1 MNLALVPVNIK
12 LLLRSRWW
20 YLFII
25 FSASIPLIASLSSDF
40 YTYLIYVYSIT
51 PLFFLPL
58 ISTTVAMDR
67 HRGTIRNFFTT
78 PISRIDYLLSKF
90 IQWFII
96 GLFYVLITLPVSLCY
111 CSISGTTGA
120 LLISILLSFLIFA
133 FLTSLG
139 IFISVLIKGAALAQI
154 AVSSFFSLLFYLA
167 YELYPHALY
176 YSTNLTL
183 FRASPPIALCD
194 ALNIWSYSSTPLMI
208 NHIECASPI
217 NSTLFLLLL
226 SLCLF
231 LSTCAIFCRLQNII
245 GHNTIKG
252 KEIYAFAVAA
262 ALLLPFFI
270 PVSDYFISSREFIRA
285 SSSDFE
291 LVVDPE
297 ILIYDGGMIEAT
309 IRIFIPYGLTGL
321 RDVALTLYSQDLIF
335 MRSDFEFDYLNIVS
349 DGGRA
354 FFDIPVRMRLENI
367 RGLLYGNYEIDI
379 TMVSR
384 FRSDFLTTNVRIRN
398 RDAELVVALAFM
410 LSVALPSLVALISKR
425 RLLYE

>member
-20 YLFII
+20 YLFTI
-25 FSASIPLIASLSSDF
+25 FSASVPLVAALSNNF
-40 YTYLIYVYSIT
+40 YTYLMYVYSAA

-58 ISTTVAMDR
+58 ISTTIAMDR

-90 IQWFII
+90 LQWFII
-96 GLFYVLITLPVSLCY
+96 GLFYVLITLPVSLFY
-111 CSISGTTGA
+111 CFISGTLSA
-120 LLISILLSFLIFA
+120 LLTSILLSFLIFA
-133 FLTSLG
+133 FLISLG
-139 IFISVLIKGAALAQI
+139 LFLSVLIRGAALAQI
-154 AVSSFFSLLFYLA
+154 AVSSFLCLLFYLA
-167 YELYPHALY
+167 YASYPHALY

-183 FRASPPIALCD
+183 FRTSPLIVLGD
-194 ALNIWSYSSTPLMI
+194 TLNIWSYSSTPLMI
-208 NHIECASPI
+208 NHIECASSI

-226 SLCLF
+226 TLCLF
-231 LSTCAIFCRLQNII
+231 LSACAIFCRLQNII

-252 KEIYAFAVAA
+252 KEIYVFAVAA

-291 LVVDPE
+291 LVVYPE
-297 ILIYDGGMIEAT
+297 ILVYDGGMIEAT

-321 RDVALTLYSQDLIF
+321 RDVALTLYSPDLTF
-335 MRSDFEFDYLNIVS
+335 MRSNFEFDYLYIVS

-367 RGLLYGNYEIDI
+367 RGLFYGNYEIDI
-379 TMVSR
+379 TLVSKS
-384 FRSDFLTTNVRIRN
+384 RSDFLTTTVRIRN
-398 RDAELVVALAFM
+398 RDAESVVVLAFM
-410 LSVALPSLVALISKR
+410 LSIALPSLAAIISKR
-425 RLLYE
+425 RLSYE